1 MVNFTRPSKQ
11 CEFCNY
17 LFYQSL
23 ISQDCQSGLIG
34 QSGRGGPGG
43 LGGQVCLGGQGG
55 PGDQVCQ
62 CIYGLNCINNQII
75 EKT

>member
-11 CEFCNY
+11 CEFCNN

-34 QSGRGGPGG
+34 QSGRGGAECPYCPGG
-43 LGGQVCLGGQGG
+43 PMVGLQGPAGSRGRPTGSLGVKG
-55 PGDQVCQ
+55 
-62 CIYGLNCINNQII
+62 
-75 EKT
+75 